1 MEGSFVLLCKRCN
14 HWQGLLITASF
25 FSFWHLPT
33 TAHVS
38 IESVPPIVAEG
49 DNILILV
56 NNLPENL
63 LALTWFKGLTN
74 MKQGI
79 ALYALHKNVSTTG
92 PVHSGRE
99 TIYHNGSLLIEKLTQ
114 KDTGFYTFR
123 AYNRRGRI
131 VSTASTYLHVQAF
144 LWNCGRA
151 PISAQPTIESV
162 PPIVAEGENVRLFIH
177 NLPENFQG
185 FVWFKGISVF
195 RDHEVAR
202 YTLEMRSS
210 VMGPAN
216 TGRERVNSDGSLLL
230 RNVTKNDTGLY
241 ALRIQC
247 ADMKSEEAHV
257 QLLVNSSHS
266 PCCNPLTSSQL
277 MIQSLPLYANEGE
290 NVLLQV
296 HNLPEDLQA
305 FTWYRAVYRVPYYE
319 IVECSQVLNTVTWG
333 DQYTG
338 RELVYDNGSLLL
350 QNVTEE
356 DAGMYTLEILKS
368 DFKIE
373 KAYVQFHVNKYV
385 AQPFV
390 RITNG
395 VVSSHRSVIFTC
407 VTPDNAIS
415 IRWIFNN
422 KPLRLSRRMT
432 LSPTKCGLRIYP
444 VRMENFGE
452 YRCEVFNRVSS
463 KTSLPVLF
471 R

>member
-1 MEGSFVLLCKRCN
+1 MEGFFVLLCN
-14 HWQGLLITASF
+14 HWQGLLLTASL

-33 TAHVS
+33 T
-38 IESVPPIVAEG
+38 
-49 DNILILV
+49 
-56 NNLPENL
+56 
-63 LALTWFKGLTN
+63 
-74 MKQGI
+74 
-79 ALYALHKNVSTTG
+79 
-92 PVHSGRE
+92 
-99 TIYHNGSLLIEKLTQ
+99 
-114 KDTGFYTFR
+114 
-123 AYNRRGRI
+123 
-131 VSTASTYLHVQAF
+131 
-144 LWNCGRA
+144 
-151 PISAQPTIESV
+151 AQPTIESV

-202 YTLEMRSS
+202 YTLKERSS

-216 TGRERVNSDGSLLL
+216 TGRETANSDGSLVL

-241 ALRIQC
+241 ALRIEC

-257 QLLVNSSHS
+257 QLLVNSSLS

-277 MIQSLPLYANEGE
+277 MIQSMPLYVKERE
-290 NVLLQV
+290 DVFLQV
-296 HNLPEDLQA
+296 YNLPEDLQA

-319 IVECSQVLNTVTWG
+319 IVEWSKILNTVTWG

-350 QNVTEE
+350 QNVAEE

-407 VTPDNAIS
+407 VSPDTAIS
-415 IRWIFNN
+415 FRWIFNN

-463 KTSLPVLF
+463 KISPPVLF